1 MGETP
6 PPIRYREIAPKPP
19 EGAIDLHALV
29 AGEGDLEI
37 DVGFGRGMSVFER
50 ASAAP
55 QSRIVGIE
63 IKAKWATKVEAR
75 RERLGL
81 ARVAILCGDA
91 KDILA
96 RAEPDGCVARIF
108 VHFPDPWWKK
118 RHAKR
123 RVLGGD
129 ILDSFARLL
138 RDHGDLYVQTDVEDR
153 AHDYVTL
160 LRDHPAFELRGQ
172 GGFVPENPFG
182 ARSNR
187 EKRAEEDGLPV
198 YRILAR
204 RRGREID

>member
-6 PPIRYREIAPKPP
+6 PPIRYREIAPTPP
-19 EGAIDLHALV
+19 DGPIDLHALV
-29 AGEGDLEI
+29 PGEGGLEV

-55 QSRIVGIE
+55 EARIVGIE
-63 IKAKWATKVEAR
+63 IKAKWATKVDAR
-75 RERLGL
+75 RKRLGL
-81 ARVAILCGDA
+81 PRVAILCGDA

-96 RAEPDGCVARIF
+96 RAEPEASVARIF

-123 RVLGGD
+123 RVLGDD
-129 ILDSFARLL
+129 ILDTFARLL
-138 RDHGDLYVQTDVEDR
+138 RDEGDLYVQTDVEDR
-153 AHDYVTL
+153 AHDYVAL
-160 LRDHPAFELRGQ
+160 LRDHPAFELRGE
-172 GGFVPENPFG
+172 GGFVLDNPFG

-187 EKRAEEDGLPV
+187 EKRAEQDGLPV

-204 RRGREID
+204 RLPR